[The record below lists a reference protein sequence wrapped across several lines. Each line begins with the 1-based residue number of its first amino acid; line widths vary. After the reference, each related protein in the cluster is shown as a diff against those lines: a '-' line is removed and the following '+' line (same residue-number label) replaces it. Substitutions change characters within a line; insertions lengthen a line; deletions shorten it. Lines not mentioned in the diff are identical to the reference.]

1 MPKECEK
8 AFLVRSWWAN
18 YELNV
23 SYNRTQDMLLWIS
36 TSLLLQPLLLS
47 ENQRKRCAQLCFA
60 SWKEFRNR
68 SNSICFLLMKE
79 TNENNKKCFPLKW
92 FRFFPL
98 RKLEQ
103 NLDVCILLKKGK
115 FNSLY
120 FHVCHY
126 IFVSLL
132 FFAICFSSFFFWKWE
147 FWEGEW
153 CLQLFST
160 YDYYYFVLS
169 IIFFKSFSRLRFHI
183 YVSRRAPQ
191 GSYVNF
197 SRLLVLPSVS
207 VFSAFTV

>member
-23 SYNRTQDMLLWIS
+23 SYNCTQDMLLWIS

-115 FNSLY
+115 FNSLS
-120 FHVCHY
+120 
-126 IFVSLL
+126 IFMY
-132 FFAICFSSFFFWKWE
+132 AIIFLYLSCFLPSISAHSFFESENFGRE
-147 FWEGEW
+147 SDAFN
-153 CLQLFST
+153 CFQHMIIITLFC
-160 YDYYYFVLS
+160 
-169 IIFFKSFSRLRFHI
+169 
-183 YVSRRAPQ
+183 Q
-191 GSYVNF
+191 
-197 SRLLVLPSVS
+197 
-207 VFSAFTV
+207 